1 MRIQKLTF
9 LSLILFSFLLLSC
22 NKNTQEIVPEKTL
35 NNEDVTSVVQDT
47 NNNDILSWNIEALVQ
62 ALPNIPQ
69 QDVENLNESVK
80 NSDFITIQKILPWMI
95 ETLKKEE
102 NPNTEMVKVLTY
114 NYVSAMLNE
123 WNYFYKEQD
132 KATQAIEYLNDLLLT
147 DTNFVDP
154 VYNNYY
160 LGYAN
165 EIIKKYDE
173 ALKYYNEALKLAPN
187 IEKNKK
193 IRAMLLNQIGHVYDL
208 MWDMAKANTYYLQSE
223 ELGISFIWNLIN
235 RGRYEFRMKNYD
247 GAEKYFTNILGL
259 SKDSFVKAEMYFNLW
274 SIYLTK
280 KDGVEKALEFAQ
292 KWIEANKSYPYN
304 YLNQWIGYIYLWWEE
319 NIKKAITPLKKV
331 INLYPNSSSAY
342 KYLWIISYI
351 QDDFAT
357 AIDYFKK
364 QVDATSKDMILMKD
378 EQEIMYKDGIY
389 DLSRTYAMM
398 WNVTESMKKLDI
410 LLSDG
415 KNKNYYIVFMRDF
428 AKDNWPYTKVI
439 STEDFKT
446 HLNKYINLY
455 K

>member
-22 NKNTQEIVPEKTL
+22 NKSTQDIVPENTP
-35 NNEDVTSVVQDT
+35 NNEDVTSVIQDT
-47 NNNDILSWNIEALVQ
+47 NNNDILSWNIETLVQ

-69 QDVENLNESVK
+69 QDVEKLNESVK
-80 NSDFITIQKILPWMI
+80 NSDFITIQKVLPWMI

-102 NPNTEMVKVLTY
+102 KPNTEMVKVLTY

-132 KATQAIEYLNDLLLT
+132 KSTQAIEYLNDLLVT
-147 DTNFVDP
+147 DAHFVDP

-193 IRAMLLNQIGHVYDL
+193 IRAMLLNQIWHVYDL
-208 MWDMAKANTYYLQSE
+208 MWDMTKANTYYLQSE

-304 YLNQWIGYIYLWWEE
+304 YLNQWIWYIYLWWEE

-331 INLYPNSSSAY
+331 INLYPDASSAY
-342 KYLWIISYI
+342 KYLWIIAYI
-351 QDDFAT
+351 GDDFEW
-357 AIDYFKK
+357 AIKYFEK
-364 QVDATSKDMILMKD
+364 QVETSSKDMILMKD
-378 EQEIMYKDGIY
+378 EQEMMYKNALY
-389 DLSRTYAMM
+389 DLSRTYAMKGSV
-398 WNVTESMKKLDI
+398 NESMKNLDM
-410 LLSDG
+410 LLWTWE
-415 KNKNYYIVFMRDF
+415 NKDYYIVFLKDF
-428 AKDNWPYTKVI
+428 SILNGPYEKIIHT
-439 STEDFKT
+439 SEFKT
-446 HLNKYINLY
+446 YLEKYINLY